1 MSDIDKRRYERV
13 ELKGYIADI
22 ADGRFIFGGIV
33 EDVSLD
39 GLRLNDL
46 PVRFGV
52 DGKQYRIVVSGGPA
66 GNHFKLT
73 VFPCWKHDN
82 GASIDVGFKVVEH
95 NGVWKTFV
103 KQLLPDIS
111 SEEDVWDQYS
121 SGKR

>member
-22 ADGRFIFGGIV
+22 ADGHFIFGGII

-46 PVRFGV
+46 PVRFGI
-52 DGKQYRIVVSGGPA
+52 DGKQYRIVVSGGPS
-66 GNHFKLT
+66 NKHFKLT
-73 VFPCWKHDN
+73 VFPCWKDER
-82 GASIDVGFKVVEH
+82 GSSMDVGFEVVEN
-95 NGVWKTFV
+95 NGEWKTFV

-121 SGKR
+121 AGKR